1 MAVHLAYYFRKST
14 ALQEIERLPGTDK
27 AAPELSYDLLHNRK
41 VNAMADVLIESLSK
55 IWLFNGLARD
65 DLVRLWGANS

>member
-41 VNAMADVLIESLSK
+41 VNAMADVLIESLC
-55 IWLFNGLARD
+55 
-65 DLVRLWGANS
+65 